1 VKRPAVHLL
10 VLISFAAAGCRQGL
24 FNQQKL
30 KPLRPSALWDD
41 GSSARPLPAG
51 TIPRGFLREDRAYF
65 AAQGPDGKFVVEIP
79 VKVTK
84 ELLLRGQERFD
95 IFCSPCHGRTGDGLG
110 MIVQRGFKRPTSFHA
125 ERLRNERIGY
135 FFDVMTNGFVQMS
148 SYASQVSVDDRWAI
162 AAYVRTL
169 QLSRDLPVALLEGHD
184 VRQLQSAPIASP
196 DPLGPGPV
204 PPQET
209 PK

>member
-1 VKRPAVHLL
+1 MRRAL
-10 VLISFAAAGCRQGL
+10 VLLLALSSLAAAGCRQGM

-51 TIPRGFLREDRAYF
+51 TVPRGFLRADRATF
-65 AAQGPDGKFVVEIP
+65 AGQGPDGKFVTEIP
-79 VKVTK
+79 VKVTR
-84 ELLLRGQERFD
+84 ELLLRGQERYN

-110 MIVQRGFKRPTSFHA
+110 MIVQRGFKRPSSFHV
-125 ERLRNERIGY
+125 ERLRSERIGY

-148 SYASQVSVDDRWAI
+148 PYSSQVSVEDRWAI

-169 QLSRDLPVALLEGHD
+169 QLSRDVPIALLADHD
-184 VRQLQSAPIASP
+184 VKELENAPAAST
-196 DPLGPGPV
+196 DPLGPGPAA
-204 PPQET
+204 PQGT